1 MAPIFLKAVLTIE
14 TMWELPIQF
23 RREKQSRHLKRW
35 FFLKKKTNPFIFT
48 STPDLLQRSNKLSF
62 SSIEINK
69 PLPALASQVRFHLR
83 IQLYLPPQSR
93 YLITRSA
100 ESIIMTLA
108 KLQTSSGWSLM
119 CCGKGVW
126 RNFSID
132 WTFLHRRSIQNHAE
146 PSITEKRRNKAKY
159 PT

>member
-35 FFLKKKTNPFIFT
+35 FFLKKTTNPFIFT

-93 YLITRSA
+93 YLITLSA